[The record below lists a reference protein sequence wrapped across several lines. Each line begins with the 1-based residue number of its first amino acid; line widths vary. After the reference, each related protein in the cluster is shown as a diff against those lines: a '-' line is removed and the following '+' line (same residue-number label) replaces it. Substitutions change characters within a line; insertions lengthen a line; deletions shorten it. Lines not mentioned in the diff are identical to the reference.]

1 VRITWVGHSTVLLEA
16 DGARLLTDPLL
27 RPRVGHLRRVGGPVP
42 SIGPVDAVLLSHVHY
57 DHLDVPSLRLVQTER
72 LIVPPGARRLLER
85 RGFAG
90 VVELGEGEMVS
101 IGPLTVRGTHADHRA
116 QRLPFSA
123 EMPALGYLVEGS
135 QRVYF
140 AGDTDIFEGMREL
153 AHALDAALLPI
164 DGWGPR
170 LGPGHLDPQRAAEA
184 LQLLRPRLAVPIHW
198 GTYRRLGL
206 SRDSSTLREP
216 AARFERL
223 AAELAPDVE
232 VRLLAPGE
240 RLEVQSREEARL

>member
-1 VRITWVGHSTVLLEA
+1 MRITWVGHSTVLLEA

-42 SIGPVDAVLLSHVHY
+42 SIGP
-57 DHLDVPSLRLVQTER
+57 
-72 LIVPPGARRLLER
+72 
-85 RGFAG
+85 
-90 VVELGEGEMVS
+90 
-101 IGPLTVRGTHADHRA
+101 LTVRGTHADHPAR
-116 QRLPFSA
+116 RLPFGA
-123 EMPALGYLVEGS
+123 ETPALGYLVEGS

-140 AGDTDIFEGMREL
+140 AGDTDIFDGMREL

-232 VRLLAPGE
+232 VRLLAPGD
-240 RLEVQSREEARL
+240 RLELQSREEARL